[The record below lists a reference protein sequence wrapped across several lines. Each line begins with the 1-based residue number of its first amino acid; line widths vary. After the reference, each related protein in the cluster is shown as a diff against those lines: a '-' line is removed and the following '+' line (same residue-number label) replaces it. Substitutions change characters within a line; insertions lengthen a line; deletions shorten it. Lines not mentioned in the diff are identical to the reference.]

1 MFSFRLSLWRS
12 LYVLASPAS
21 GNAGVSALQ
30 PCGLVVSLQDSV
42 TSESLDKRCILS
54 GYPGSRESA
63 VFQMTVLQIPQHGSV
78 PGSLCVCHLR
88 GILKCLHQAA
98 APSAPSVQPNW
109 DWLYVSLGS
118 FTQLLWLCLSP
129 FPGMLEFHSLSLDG
143 ECWCGRKGSEFAH

>member
-1 MFSFRLSLWRS
+1 MFSFRLSLWCS

-21 GNAGVSALQ
+21 GNTGVSALQ

-54 GYPGSRESA
+54 GYPGSSSFPDDCFA
-63 VFQMTVLQIPQHGSV
+63 IPQHGSV
-78 PGSLCVCHLR
+78 PGSLYVCHLR